1 MKIKIFFKIFPYIII
16 GILLLMI
23 FSNKKSRITST
34 IVTTTKDSIYTPI
47 VIDSVV
53 STFDSILNPV
63 PVITND
69 TTYVT
74 NPVNLELVKKYQEAV
89 DKLTLYKE
97 AIKNNEYLE
106 VFEDT
111 LQQVTV
117 KSNVQGKLL
126 KQSVTTT
133 LKKRTI
139 PHYTTT
145 VTNTIIKQDRAK
157 VFLGIDIDIPT
168 STYGKLNYGVHV
180 MYKTPNN
187 NIWKGGIDNN
197 GNIITSYS
205 INLW

>member
-1 MKIKIFFKIFPYIII
+1 MKIKIFFKIFPYIVI

-23 FSNKKSRITST
+23 FGNRKSRITST

-63 PVITND
+63 PVITYD

-74 NPVNLELVKKYQEAV
+74 NPVNPELVKKYQEAV